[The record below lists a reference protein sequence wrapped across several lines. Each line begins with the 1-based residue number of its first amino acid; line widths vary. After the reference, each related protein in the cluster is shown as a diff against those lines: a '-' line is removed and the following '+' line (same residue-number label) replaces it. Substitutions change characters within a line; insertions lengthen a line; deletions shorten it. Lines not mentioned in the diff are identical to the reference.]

1 MNPVSRQESPLT
13 YNARPNG
20 AAHQDTLPGR
30 YRWWVM
36 TLSMAAFTLAFV
48 GWLNESWLY
57 LFESPIWLN
66 RYTEYAIILAFGL
79 WRIRAEQNPYTRK
92 RLIILVTVVTGFWW
106 LIPWLIPMFE
116 PYAGYVWSQPVFPAL
131 HTPGT
136 LTFFLT
142 LILVFLFGRR
152 IICGFGCP
160 CVGVRETVGF
170 PFRRFSLRSDWA
182 WRLRHTKWF
191 FFVWYVGVM
200 VATQFPPNAWTATLV
215 GMFAMVVGLTYFGT
229 FFITPITGNRFY
241 CRYLCPF
248 GATFGLLN
256 HAGFYGIEMDTER
269 CIDCQ
274 RCEQACDM
282 GIPVWR
288 QGKSTGEVTGIED
301 CMGCAR
307 CIISCPT
314 DALAIHDVRNLF
326 RPALRQDASHLLK
339 RQPQAPTPR
348 IEPAHR
354 PATERLSTWNDAEK
368 ALSTEELQR
377 QAERCL
383 DCGVPGC
390 RNACPLG
397 NFIPDWLE
405 AAARG
410 DWKTAGDLA
419 HATSPL
425 PEVCGRIC
433 PQHRLCEGACTR
445 NQMEGAVTIG
455 AVERTL
461 AERALDAG
469 WRPLEPAHRTGRK
482 VAIIGAGPAGLSC
495 AERLNRTGVEVTV
508 YDRSNKI
515 GGLLQTGVPSFKLDK
530 ALLAR
535 RQTLLEQAGI
545 RFNLGL
551 SVDEVMLSRL
561 LEQNDAIFLGLGAQK
576 PRSIE
581 LPGETLSGVEQ
592 ALGWLDR
599 INAGERESLT
609 GQRVLV
615 IGGGDTAMD
624 CARSALRLGA
634 EVSVAYRGPEE
645 CLRTSPKEV
654 KLAREEGARFLFQHI
669 PLECEG
675 AFKVHGM
682 RFGTPEGTAVVGT
695 DRIILALGQLADP
708 PVWLGSFGII
718 TEPDGRIRVDAK
730 GRTSHA
736 RIWAGGDN
744 ILGPNLAVNA
754 MATGLTA
761 AEGILSRFSPVAQL
775 IEGVGVKPPS
785 PRHYS
790 QNALC
795 GLTPTPGEKIQFRRN
810 G

>member
-1 MNPVSRQESPLT
+1 MNPDTQQEPLLA
-13 YNARPNG
+13 YSARPNT
-20 AAHQDTLPGR
+20 AARQDTLPGR

-36 TLSMAAFTLAFV
+36 AISMAAFSLAFV

-106 LIPWLIPMFE
+106 LIPWLMPMFE

-142 LILVFLFGRR
+142 LLLVFLFGRR

-170 PFRRFSLRSDWA
+170 PFRRFSLRGDWA

-191 FFVWYVGVM
+191 FFIWYVGVM

-215 GMFAMVVGLTYFGT
+215 GMFALVVGLTYFGT

-256 HAGFYGIEMDTER
+256 HAGFFGIKMDPEQ
-269 CIDCQ
+269 CIDCR

-282 GIPVWR
+282 GIPVWQ
-288 QGKSTGEVTGIED
+288 QGKTTGEVTSIED

-314 DALAIHDVRNLF
+314 DALEIRDVRNLF
-326 RPALRQDASHLLK
+326 RPNLRQDAGHLLK
-339 RQPQAPTPR
+339 RKSQIPAPRT
-348 IEPAHR
+348 EPAHR
-354 PATERLSTWNDAEK
+354 PAAVRLSDWNQAEK
-368 ALSTEELQR
+368 VLSTKDLQR

-410 DWKTAGDLA
+410 DWKKAGDLA

-445 NQMEGAVTIG
+445 TQLEGAVTIG
-455 AVERTL
+455 AIERTL
-461 AERALDAG
+461 AERALDEG
-469 WRPLEPAHRTGRK
+469 WRPIKPAQHNGRK
-482 VAIIGAGPAGLSC
+482 VTIIGAGPAGLSC
-495 AERLNRTGVEVTV
+495 AERLNRMGVEVTV
-508 YDRSNKI
+508 YDRSTKI
-515 GGLLQTGVPSFKLDK
+515 GGLLQTGVPAFKLDK
-530 ALLAR
+530 TLLAR

-545 RFNLGL
+545 RFSLGL
-551 SVDEVMLSRL
+551 SVDAAMLSDL
-561 LEQNDAIFLGLGAQK
+561 LGQNDAIFLGLGAQK
-576 PRSIE
+576 PRTIE
-581 LPGETLSGVEQ
+581 LPGQTLPGVEQ
-592 ALGWLDR
+592 ALSWLKR
-599 INAGERESLT
+599 INAGEREPLT
-609 GQRVLV
+609 GQQLLVL
-615 IGGGDTAMD
+615 GGGDTAMD
-624 CARSALRLGA
+624 CARAALRLGA
-634 EVSVAYRGPEE
+634 EVTVAYRGPEAR
-645 CLRTSPKEV
+645 LRASPKEIT
-654 KLAREEGARFLFQHI
+654 LAREEGAQFLFNHA
-669 PLECEG
+669 PLECKGSGGVTGVRFETHEG
-675 AFKVHGM
+675 ATIIEANRV
-682 RFGTPEGTAVVGT
+682 
-695 DRIILALGQLADP
+695 ILALGQQADP
-708 PVWLGSFGII
+708 PPWLATFDIV
-718 TEPDGRIRVDAK
+718 TESDGRIQVDTQ
-730 GRTSHA
+730 GHTSHPK
-736 RIWAGGDN
+736 IWAGGDN
-744 ILGPNLAVNA
+744 TLGPDLAVTA
-754 MATGLTA
+754 MAAGRKA
-761 AEGILSRFSPVAQL
+761 AEGMLSSFSL
-775 IEGVGVKPPS
+775 W
-785 PRHYS
+785 
-790 QNALC
+790 
-795 GLTPTPGEKIQFRRN
+795 RRIRKQT
-810 G
+810 